1 MRRLNDAFT
10 SFAIRSQI
18 VIGHPFHFSLFLIVV
33 ALWLPWTASRSF
45 DTFSGLLMNDATT
58 LAEYAFAV
66 LTLRAALRA
75 GDAAEQ
81 TAAHISARV
90 DQLAEELA
98 QLLEEHHNETQQAI
112 AATREGA

>member
-1 MRRLNDAFT
+1 MQRLNDAFT
-10 SFAIRSQI
+10 RFAIRSQI
-18 VIGHPFHFSLFLIVV
+18 VIGRPFHFSLFLIVV

-58 LAEYAFAV
+58 LAEYGFAV
-66 LTLRAALRA
+66 LTLRAA
-75 GDAAEQ
+75 DTAEA

-98 QLLEEHHNETQQAI
+98 QLLEAHHSHIVSAVRRDGL
-112 AATREGA
+112 A